1 MDIPFKIIPKLPAI
15 DLAATKSYFECAI
28 GFTTISEYP
37 EYVIMRKGDAE
48 LHFFEFKDLDP
59 LKNYAMI
66 YIRIESGIEELY
78 TELKK
83 SGARMHPNGKLEI
96 KPWGVKE
103 FAILDPNH
111 TLLTFG
117 QLLG

>member
-1 MDIPFKIIPKLPAI
+1 MDTKFNIIPKLPAI
-15 DLAATKSYFECAI
+15 DLSATKSYFESAI
-28 GFTTISEYP
+28 GFISISQYP
-37 EYVIMRKGDAE
+37 EYLIMRKGDAE

-59 LKNYAMI
+59 LKNYAMV
-66 YIRIESGIEELY
+66 YIRIASGIEDLYAEL
-78 TELKK
+78 EK
-83 SGARMHPNGKLEI
+83 SGAKMHPNGKLEV

-117 QLLG
+117 QLL

>member
-1 MDIPFKIIPKLPAI
+1 MDTPFKIIPKLPAI

>member
-1 MDIPFKIIPKLPAI
+1 MKSG
-15 DLAATKSYFECAI
+15 AT
-28 GFTTISEYP
+28 
-37 EYVIMRKGDAE
+37 E

-59 LKNYAMI
+59 LTNYSMI
-66 YIRIESGIEELY
+66 YIRVPSGIEELY
-78 TELKK
+78 EKLND

-103 FAILDPNH
+103 FAILDPNQ

-117 QLLG
+117 QLSNEKTV